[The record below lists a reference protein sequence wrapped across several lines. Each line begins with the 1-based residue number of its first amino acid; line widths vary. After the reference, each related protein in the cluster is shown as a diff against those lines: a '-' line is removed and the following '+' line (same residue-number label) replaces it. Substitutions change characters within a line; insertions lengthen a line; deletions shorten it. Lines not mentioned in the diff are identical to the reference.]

1 MPPPTTTL
9 RAAGFPLRTA
19 VETPPET
26 DKEAEFL
33 HGRLLVAD
41 FVLMGI
47 WKTFFCNPFN
57 DLYGALDEPL
67 NDLLLL
73 ASDDALDISP
83 ERRAGVH
90 RQLLEL
96 LFRSREF

>member
-9 RAAGFPLRTA
+9 RAAGFPLRTV

-26 DKEAEFL
+26 DKDAEFL

-47 WKTFFCNPFN
+47 WK
-57 DLYGALDEPL
+57 
-67 NDLLLL
+67 
-73 ASDDALDISP
+73 ISSSATP
-83 ERRAGVH
+83 STTCTRRST
-90 RQLLEL
+90 
-96 LFRSREF
+96 SR